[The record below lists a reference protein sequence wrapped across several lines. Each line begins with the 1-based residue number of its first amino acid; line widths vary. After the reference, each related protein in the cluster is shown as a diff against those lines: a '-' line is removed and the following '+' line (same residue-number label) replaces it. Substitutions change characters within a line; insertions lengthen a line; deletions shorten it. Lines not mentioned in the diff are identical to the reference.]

1 MSTAIVKQDL
11 QPTTWAM
18 IQTIATSAKASG
30 KLGLFKQEEAEI
42 KMLTAWENGLPL
54 TSAFQTVHV
63 INNVPALSPK
73 AIWGK
78 IVISPEFAGYEEEQL
93 LDSKGAFL
101 GYKITLKRKNGIV
114 ATRQF
119 TLEDAKRANLN
130 TKDNWVM
137 YGQAMCYWRAQ
148 GFVQDVV
155 FPDIT
160 LGMVRADALGAMVT
174 TEGDVVEG
182 SWSVIEQKKPTQPS
196 DPNPAVVLNDLIAQY
211 GAEKILAVND
221 GKIPSTLQEMVTVA
235 ANLRNAQTVDL
246 DSITIEGVAEKN
258 GG

>member
-1 MSTAIVKQDL
+1 MNAIIKHEL

-18 IQTIATSAKASG
+18 IQTIALSAKTSA

-54 TSAFQTVHV
+54 TSAFQTVHI

-78 IVISPEFAGYEEEQL
+78 IVISNEFDGYQEERL
-93 LDSKGAFL
+93 VDKKGDFF
-101 GYKITLKRKNGIV
+101 GYRITLKRKNSIN

-119 TLEDAKRANLN
+119 TLEDAKRAKLD

-137 YGQAMCYWRAQ
+137 YAEPMCYWRAQ

-160 LGMVRADALGAMVT
+160 LGMVRADALGATVT
-174 TEGDVVEG
+174 TEGDVIEG
-182 SWSVIEQKKPTQPS
+182 SWTVALIQNPPAPRMTIS
-196 DPNPAVVLNDLIAQY
+196 DLLANYTADQ
-211 GAEKILAVND
+211 ILAIND
-221 GKIPSTLQEMVTVA
+221 GKIPQTLDDVERVSALLEQQKQ
-235 ANLRNAQTVDL
+235 NLEFTMEDVKEVK
-246 DSITIEGVAEKN
+246 S
-258 GG
+258 